1 MLNMQISGEWLT
13 VSRGGEQLVLAWP
26 AVAVSIGGRRYEARQ
41 ALGAVRGTGR
51 HLVQE
56 FQEDDLFFLVRI
68 SRCGEWLRKEVVI
81 FSEGDY
87 PTPDYVEVDAQD
99 LPGAGLSVRGY
110 RATTAQSKREGAE
123 EEGGGLMPGC
133 GYPLIGSAHFVGL
146 EHPAARNLLQDG
158 ELSGG
163 SYRLR
168 HFPVWRQG
176 QLESIPAVFG
186 WGEAGE
192 ALFADYLQS
201 IRLPALKRPLFSFCS
216 FWSDPYLGNY
226 EYDVRAENYRSLLHE
241 FARLSL
247 HPDVFTLDAGWQ
259 NRHSFFEAKESFGG
273 NAGLRRLSREF
284 RDEGIALSLWAS
296 HNGPMGMAPEYL
308 AAQGIAVGGGES
320 SAYCGENYGVLLDER
335 LEAEL
340 TQAFCRLASY
350 EYGAVHFKM
359 DWDNDCAVSAA
370 FRDRYPTRDHVRQ
383 ASIDV
388 MSRIG
393 ERMRAVNSRVILR
406 NGWWPSPWWLSRAN
420 HIFLSDS
427 GDSEFAMLPSLSQR
441 DSAATHRDLMY
452 YNHLRRD
459 RSAVPLDCFDNHE
472 FPQAMRNPFMQ
483 DAGVWANTAWLAIMR
498 GSSYLPYKLQPAA
511 LEPWQVE
518 ILRQTMVFARVYAEH
533 LIVPQGRMVL
543 GHPGK
548 GEIYGFCLPGRRS
561 TWLALRNPLPFPQAL
576 RLDGEA
582 LCGHPVASLTQ
593 FYPDFRALPAGDDV
607 VFLPGEVKLI
617 QGDRRRRRLPHDLP
631 FQVEAGID
639 TTCDCRFPASSRA
652 HVPEVYQ
659 IPELTT
665 GVPVIR
671 SSATGLQLEWRL
683 RVPYRM
689 RQFRLYVR
697 IRHPRQESFS
707 LSLSSSRYPG
717 WRFSCYGIPVS
728 ELPWNQ
734 PGYGERK
741 NPDGQPGRDAR
752 YFMADIPHGGEAYL
766 NLEISGGSCPAEAVE
781 IWAAG
786 YEAPSDSRVT
796 LRRQPLDFGSVLPG
810 AHPFGFPLALR
821 VLPAATG
828 I

>member
-1 MLNMQISGEWLT
+1 MLDIKISGERLT
-13 VSRGGEQLVLAWP
+13 VSRGSEQLVLNWP
-26 AVAVSIGGRRYEARQ
+26 AVAVSIGGRRHEARHP
-41 ALGAVRGTGR
+41 LGAVRRKGR
-51 HLVQE
+51 GLIQN
-56 FQEDDLFFLVRI
+56 FQEGELHFQVWI
-68 SRCGEWLRKEVVI
+68 SRCREWLRKEVLI
-81 FSEGDY
+81 FCAGEL
-87 PTPDYVEVDAQD
+87 PTPDYVEVDAQS

-133 GYPLIGSAHFVGL
+133 GYPLIGASHFVGL
-146 EHPAARNLLQDG
+146 EHPAARNLLEEG
-158 ELSGG
+158 AESKC

-168 HFPVWRQG
+168 HFPVWRDG
-176 QLESIPAVFG
+176 QLASVAAVFG

-201 IRLPALKRPLFSFCS
+201 IRLPPLARPLFSFCS

-226 EYDVRAENYRSLLHE
+226 EYDVREENYRSLMQE
-241 FARLSL
+241 FGRLGL
-247 HPDVFTLDAGWQ
+247 RPDVFTLDAGWQ
-259 NRHSFFEAKESFGG
+259 NRHTFFDAKESFGG

-284 RDEGIALSLWAS
+284 NQAGIELSLWAS
-296 HNGPMGMAPEYL
+296 HNGPMGIAPEYL

-320 SAYCGENYGVLLDER
+320 SAYCGDNYGVLLDER

-340 TQAFCRLASY
+340 TRAFCRLAGP
-350 EYGAVHFKM
+350 EFGAVHFKM
-359 DWDNDCAVSAA
+359 DWDNDCAVAA
-370 FRDRYPTRDHVRQ
+370 PLRERYPTRDHVRQ
-383 ASIDV
+383 ASIDA
-388 MSRIG
+388 MGRIA
-393 ERMRAVNSRVILR
+393 ERMRAVNARVVIR

-483 DAGVWANTAWLAIMR
+483 DEGSWANTAWLAIMR

-511 LEPWQVE
+511 LESWQVRTLQE
-518 ILRQTMVFARVYAEH
+518 TMDFARAYAER
-533 LIVPQGRMVL
+533 LIVPRGRMVL

-548 GEIYGFCLPGRRS
+548 GDIYGFCLPGQRS
-561 TWLALRNPLPFPQAL
+561 TWLALRNPLPFPQVL

-582 LCGHPVASLTQ
+582 LCGHAVASLTQ
-593 FYPDFRALPAGDDV
+593 FYPDFRALPDGGEV
-607 VFLPGEVKLI
+607 TLLPGEVKLV
-617 QGDRRRRRLPHDLP
+617 QGNRRCRRLPFSLP
-631 FQVEAGID
+631 FQVESWADGS
-639 TTCDCRFPASSRA
+639 CACRFPASSRPR
-652 HVPEVYQ
+652 VPEVYQ
-659 IPELTT
+659 IPALTAA
-665 GVPVIR
+665 VPAIR
-671 SSATGLQLEWRL
+671 ASATGLQLEWRL
-683 RVPYRM
+683 RAPYRM

-697 IRHPRQESFS
+697 IRHPRQESYA

-741 NPDGQPGRDAR
+741 NPDGHPVRAAR
-752 YFMADIPHGGEAYL
+752 YFMAEIPQGGEVYL
-766 NLEISGGSCPAEAVE
+766 NLEVSGGRCPAEAVE

-786 YEAPSDSRVT
+786 YEAAAEESAP
-796 LRRQPLDFGSVLPG
+796 LRRRPLDFDSILPSG
-810 AHPFGFPLALR
+810 HPFGFPLALCI
-821 VLPAATG
+821 LPGGAG
-828 I
+828 V